1 MGVKLLKFLKKERYV
16 LLLLERWDY
25 LRFASFLPKS
35 IAFDSHMHSEA
46 NLSIHLQ
53 EVIIF
58 WVHWDELVECVWS
71 WFEETPSCVI
81 DWAYKRTTRTKT
93 DALIQLFRINDPCLV
108 LVVQKLLVINRS
120 PVVITSFASTLSA
133 HFHVNPDVP
142 SFKRLRWLGYG
153 CCKSWHSECA
163 LSNLLPWRLTNTR
176 CYFVIWRIDY
186 FAHS

>member
-58 WVHWDELVECVWS
+58 WVHCDELVEWVWS
-71 WFEETPSCVI
+71 WSEVSWVI
-81 DWAYKRTTRTKT
+81 DWAYKRTARTKS
-93 DALIQLFRINDPCLV
+93 DARIKFLLNDSCVV
-108 LVVQKLLVINRS
+108 LVVQELLVINRS
-120 PVVITSFASTLSA
+120 PVVITSFTSTLSA
-133 HFHVNPDVP
+133 HFHINPDVP
-142 SFKRLRWLGYG
+142 PFKRLWRLGYR

-176 CYFVIWRIDY
+176 CYFVIWRIDC